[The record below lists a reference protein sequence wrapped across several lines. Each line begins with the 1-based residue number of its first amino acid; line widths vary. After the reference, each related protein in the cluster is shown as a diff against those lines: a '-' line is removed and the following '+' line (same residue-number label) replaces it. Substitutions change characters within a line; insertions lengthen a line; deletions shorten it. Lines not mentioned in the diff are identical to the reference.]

1 VLRVRQPTTSIL
13 EYGFEIANIPFL
25 FVDVGGQR
33 SERRK
38 WINCFENVQCLLF
51 VASLSDFD
59 LPMSRNELRSSFSKV
74 NMVDSS
80 RAHSFKQSSDSSHTI
95 QYVNRMR
102 DSVDLFNTLINWK
115 KKNYVQ
121 QTVIDTNNKSKE
133 SKTVE
138 VVEETLLFQNVS
150 IVLFLNKE
158 DLFDEKFNKHS
169 TKMALKKCFPDYIET
184 HSSQLAKE
192 FVAKKFIECC
202 DQEESI
208 NVGPPSS
215 LSSLKSTCLP
225 SRSKQPKRDC
235 YYHFTYALD
244 RARIGHLVES
254 VKQKILDSMFE
265 SIHLF

>member
-13 EYGFEIANIPFL
+13 EYGFEIANTPFL

-51 VASLSDFD
+51 VASLNDYD
-59 LPMSRNELRSSFSKV
+59 LSMSRNELRSSFSKASV
-74 NMVDSS
+74 TLATGPSP
-80 RAHSFKQSSDSSHTI
+80 TI
-95 QYVNRMR
+95 QNVNRMR
-102 DSVDLFNTLINWK
+102 DSIDLFNTLINWK
-115 KKNYVQ
+115 KKNFVQ
-121 QTVIDTNNKSKE
+121 RRVSDANNKLKE
-133 SKTVE
+133 SKTIE
-138 VVEETLLFQNVS
+138 VVEETLLFQSVS

-169 TKMALKKCFPDYIET
+169 SAIAMRKCFPDYIET
-184 HSSQLAKE
+184 HSPQLAKE

-202 DQEESI
+202 YPEE
-208 NVGPPSS
+208 NKNDDSS
-215 LSSLKSTCLP
+215 SSPLSTCLP
-225 SRSKQPKRDC
+225 SRANKSNRDV

-244 RARIGHLVES
+244 RSRVGHLVES
-254 VKQKILDSMFE
+254 IKQKILNDMFE